1 MQNNSHSRNAAL
13 ITGAS
18 SGIGYELTKRFARAG
33 FDVVLV
39 ARDEAQ
45 LKRVADALTGTF
57 NVSVTV
63 IPKDLSRPGAAA
75 ELYREV
81 KGNGI
86 EIDILVNN
94 AGFNIYGPFS
104 ETSSREELEMMH
116 VNIVALT
123 QLTKLF
129 LPAMLK
135 RNSGKI
141 LNVAST
147 VAFTPGP
154 YSAVYCA
161 SKAYVL
167 SFSEAIA
174 EEVSGT
180 GVSVTTLC
188 PGPTQTQFAE
198 RAKMRN
204 TKVFQGRL
212 SSAVEVAEA
221 GYRGL
226 FHERTTVIV
235 GLANKLLIFSL
246 RFTPRNLITRIAKR
260 LLSSTVSRPQARAV
274 LRRS

>member
-1 MQNNSHSRNAAL
+1 MQSNSHTRTAAL

-18 SGIGYELTKRFARAG
+18 SGIGYELTKRFARDG

-45 LKRVADALTGTF
+45 LKRIRDALEGTF

-81 KGNGI
+81 IGNDI

-94 AGFNIYGPFS
+94 AGFNVYGPFS

-147 VAFTPGP
+147 AGFTPGP

-174 EEVSGT
+174 EEVRGT

-188 PGPTQTQFAE
+188 PGPTNTQFAD
-198 RAKMRN
+198 RANMRN
-204 TKVFQGRL
+204 TKIFQGRL

-226 FHERTTVIV
+226 FRGRRTLIV
-235 GLANKLLIFSL
+235 GRANKLLIFSL
-246 RFTPRNLITRIAKR
+246 RFSPRNLMTRVAR
-260 LLSSTVSRPQARAV
+260 ALLSSTISKPEAKERAAH
-274 LRRS
+274 

>member
-1 MQNNSHSRNAAL
+1 MQGNSHTRTAAL

-18 SGIGYELTKRFARAG
+18 SGIGYELTKRFARDG

-45 LKRVADALTGTF
+45 LKRIRDALEGTF

-94 AGFNIYGPFS
+94 AGFNVYGPFF
-104 ETSSREELEMMH
+104 ETSSREELEMIH

-147 VAFTPGP
+147 AGFTPGP

-174 EEVSGT
+174 EEVRGT
-180 GVSVTTLC
+180 GVTVTTLC
-188 PGPTQTQFAE
+188 PGPTKTQFAE
-198 RAKMRN
+198 RANMRN
-204 TKVFQGRL
+204 TKIFQGRL
-212 SSAVEVAEA
+212 SSAVEVADA

-226 FHERTTVIV
+226 FQGRTTLIV
-235 GLANKLLIFSL
+235 GRMNKLLIFSL
-246 RFTPRNLITRIAKR
+246 RFSPRHLITRVAKT
-260 LLSSTVSRPQARAV
+260 LLSSTISKSQAKERPAH
-274 LRRS
+274 